1 MGDEA
6 TGAPGPGVDELAAFD
21 RAFASHEADVARAC
35 SRLLGTREDAR
46 DASHEI
52 FLRARRSLPT
62 YDPARPLRPW
72 LLRLAGNYCIDL
84 LRRRAHEQ
92 RVFAQLDPEDV
103 APLEASPGH
112 DGISPLSRI
121 LALEQREALA
131 RAIGELPL
139 RYRLPL
145 VLRYFSE
152 LDYAAIGEALD
163 LPPGQVGSL
172 LFRAKRM
179 LRDAVGEPAAAR
191 RRRSS
196 RR

>member
-1 MGDEA
+1 
-6 TGAPGPGVDELAAFD
+6 VDELAAFD
-21 RAFASHEADVARAC
+21 RAFASHEADVARVC

-72 LLRLAGNYCIDL
+72 LLRIAGNYCIDL

-103 APLEASPGH
+103 APLETSPAH
-112 DGISPLSRI
+112 DGISPLSRV

-139 RYRLPL
+139 QYRLPL

-191 RRRSS
+191 RRRRS